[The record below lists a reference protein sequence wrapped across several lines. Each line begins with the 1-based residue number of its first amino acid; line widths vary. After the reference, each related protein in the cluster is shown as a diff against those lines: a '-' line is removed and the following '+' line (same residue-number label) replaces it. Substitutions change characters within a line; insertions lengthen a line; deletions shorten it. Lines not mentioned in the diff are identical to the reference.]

1 MQRQWMLSRMYLYIK
16 TIGMKRRRIVLSVT
30 NDLVTD
36 QRVHRSATALQEAG
50 YDVTL
55 VGRLLPDSPPVER
68 SYRTVRMRLLFRRK
82 AVFYAEYNIR
92 LLLRLLFMRADAFYA
107 NDTDTLLANWVASR
121 LRAKPIFFDA
131 HEMFPEVPELVGR
144 PRVKRFWTRIEDRIL
159 PKLSRRGAAAVTV
172 CQSIADIYAE
182 RYGLRMGVVRNVP
195 WKRRTEKTEN
205 GERRTENDR
214 RDRMGA
220 TDVIERRM
228 EIDRR
233 DRMGATD
240 VIERRT
246 ENDRRERFV
255 LLYQGAVNIGRGIEW
270 VMDAMP
276 LLPECQFAIAGT
288 GDVYDELKTRKE
300 RKGLDNVVFL
310 GRLEPE
316 ALHAVTATA
325 SLGISLLENRGL
337 NYYYSLPNRIAD
349 FVQAGVP
356 VLATDFPEIRRVVE
370 GYGIGTLVPPQPFDA
385 AENCSE
391 PPSPELLAQTIR
403 ETLAYWESM
412 PAEERAARFRRAAD
426 ELSFEKDKKVL
437 LSAVETI
444 FEQK

>member
-1 MQRQWMLSRMYLYIK
+1 MN
-16 TIGMKRRRIVLSVT
+16 RRRIVLSVT

-50 YDVTL
+50 YEVLL
-55 VGRLLPDSPPVER
+55 VGRRLPDSPPVER
-68 SYRTVRMRLLFRRK
+68 SYRTARMRLLFRRK

-92 LLLRLLFMRADAFYA
+92 LLLRLLFTRADAFYA
-107 NDTDTLLANWVASR
+107 NDTDTLPANWVASR
-121 LRAKPIFFDA
+121 LRGKPIFFDA

-159 PKLSRRGAAAVTV
+159 PKLSRKGAAAVTV

-182 RYGLRMGVVRNVP
+182 RYGLKMGVVRNVP
-195 WKRRTEKTEN
+195 WERRTEG
-205 GERRTENDR
+205 GERRTES
-214 RDRMGA
+214 G
-220 TDVIERRM
+220 ER
-228 EIDRR
+228 
-233 DRMGATD
+233 T
-240 VIERRT
+240 
-246 ENDRRERFV
+246 V

-276 LLPECQFAIAGT
+276 LLPECCFMIAGT
-288 GDVYDELKTRKE
+288 GDIIDELKARKE

-316 ALHAVTATA
+316 ALRGVTATA

-370 GYGIGTLVPPQPFDA
+370 SYGIGTLVPPQPFDA
-385 AENCSE
+385 EENRSE
-391 PPSPELLAQTIR
+391 PPSPQALAQTIR
-403 ETLAYWESM
+403 ETLSFWRSL
-412 PAEERAARFRRAAD
+412 PAVERTARFRRAAE
-426 ELSFEKDKKVL
+426 ELSFENDKKVL

-444 FEQK
+444 FEKK